1 MTTRRADGV
10 ATIVRDL
17 WTSRELIDQ
26 LVRRDVRLRYRQA
39 IMGFAWAL
47 LMPAL
52 TIAAGLVIKGALA
65 RGGGETPS
73 LAGIA
78 LKSWAW
84 AFFAGAMN
92 FATMSLLSNISLV
105 TKIWFPREVLPV
117 SAVLAQC
124 VDSFVGL
131 VILALIAPL
140 LGMTLGWSILWLPV
154 LLLLLLSFTT
164 GLAFLFA
171 CANIFF
177 RDVKYILQVLLTFG
191 IFFTPVLMEPS
202 QMGRYAELVMMNPLS
217 PILEGLRL
225 AVTAGHNLLTPL
237 DIAGVAAWRPW
248 WLGYSAIWSFTLLWA
263 GLRFFRGSAAR
274 FAEAY

>member
-1 MTTRRADGV
+1 MTVPRDSIAV
-10 ATIVRDL
+10 IVRDI
-17 WTSRELIDQ
+17 WSSRELLDQ

-39 IMGFAWAL
+39 VMGFAWAL

-65 RGGGETPS
+65 RGGGATPS

-78 LKSWAW
+78 LKSWGW

-105 TKIWFPREVLPV
+105 TKIWFPREVLPLG
-117 SAVLAQC
+117 AVLAQC

-131 VILALIAPL
+131 IILALISPL
-140 LGMTLGWSILWLPV
+140 LGMTLGWPILWLPFLLV
-154 LLLLLLSFTT
+154 LLVGFTT

-191 IFFTPVLMEPS
+191 IFFTPVLLEPA
-202 QMGRYAELVMMNPLS
+202 QMGRYAEVVMLNPLS

-225 AVTAGHNLLTPL
+225 AVTAGHNLLVPL
-237 DIAGVAAWRPW
+237 DVDGAIAWRPW
-248 WLGYSAIWSFTLLWA
+248 WLAYSTVWAVALLWG
-263 GLRFFRGSAAR
+263 GLRFFRSSAAR

>member
-1 MTTRRADGV
+1 MTTRRADGI
-10 ATIVRDL
+10 ATIARDL
-17 WTSRELIDQ
+17 WASRELVDQ

-39 IMGFAWAL
+39 VMGFAWAL

-65 RGGGETPS
+65 RGGGATPS

-124 VDSFVGL
+124 VDSAVGL
-131 VILALIAPL
+131 VILAVITPL

-154 LLLLLLSFTT
+154 LLLLLLGFTT
-164 GLAFLFA
+164 GLA
-171 CANIFF
+171 
-177 RDVKYILQVLLTFG
+177 
-191 IFFTPVLMEPS
+191 
-202 QMGRYAELVMMNPLS
+202 
-217 PILEGLRL
+217 
-225 AVTAGHNLLTPL
+225 
-237 DIAGVAAWRPW
+237 
-248 WLGYSAIWSFTLLWA
+248 
-263 GLRFFRGSAAR
+263 
-274 FAEAY
+274 

>member
-1 MTTRRADGV
+1 MTPRVEGIGA
-10 ATIVRDL
+10 IVRDL

-39 IMGFAWAL
+39 VMGFAWAL

-65 RGGGETPS
+65 RGGGASPS

-78 LKSWAW
+78 LKSWGW

-105 TKIWFPREVLPV
+105 TKIWFPREVLPLG
-117 SAVLAQC
+117 AVLAQC
-124 VDSFVGL
+124 VDSLVGL
-131 VILALIAPL
+131 VILALLSPF
-140 LGMTLGWSILWLPV
+140 LGMTIGWPILWLP
-154 LLLLLLSFTT
+154 LLLLLLVMLTT

-191 IFFTPVLMEPS
+191 IFFTPVLMEPA
-202 QMGRYAELVMMNPLS
+202 QMGRYAEVVMLNPLS
-217 PILEGLRL
+217 PLLEGLRL
-225 AVTAGHNLLTPL
+225 AVTAGHDLMMPL
-237 DIAGVAAWRPW
+237 DIDGVVAWRPW
-248 WLGYSAIWSFTLLWA
+248 WLAYSAGWSFLLLWA

>member
-1 MTTRRADGV
+1 MKLKPDSIRAILADIW
-10 ATIVRDL
+10 A
-17 WTSRELIDQ
+17 SRELLDQ

-39 IMGFAWAL
+39 VMGFAWAL

-65 RGGGETPS
+65 RGGGASPS

-78 LKSWAW
+78 LKSWGW

-105 TKIWFPREVLPV
+105 TKIWFPREVLPLG
-117 SAVLAQC
+117 AVLAQC
-124 VDSFVGL
+124 VDSLVGL
-131 VILALIAPL
+131 VILALISPF
-140 LGMTLGWSILWLPV
+140 LGMTVGWPILWLP
-154 LLLLLLSFTT
+154 LLLLLLVMLTT

-202 QMGRYAELVMMNPLS
+202 QMGRFADIVMLNPLS
-217 PILEGLRL
+217 PLLEGLRL
-225 AVTAGHNLLTPL
+225 AVTAGHDLMTPL
-237 DIAGVAAWRPW
+237 DIDSVVAWRPW
-248 WLGYSAIWSFTLLWA
+248 WLAYSTGWSLLLLWA

>member
-1 MTTRRADGV
+1 MNVQSEGISV
-10 ATIVRDL
+10 ILRDL
-17 WTSRELIDQ
+17 WSSRELLDQ

-39 IMGFAWAL
+39 VMGFAWAL

-52 TIAAGLVIKGALA
+52 TICAGLVIKGALA
-65 RGGGETPS
+65 SAGGASPS

-78 LKSWAW
+78 LKAWAW

-92 FATMSLLSNISLV
+92 FATMSLLTNISLV
-105 TKIWFPREVLPV
+105 TKIWFPREVLPL

-124 VDSFVGL
+124 VDSFIGL
-131 VILALIAPL
+131 VILAVVMPL
-140 LGMTLGWSILWLPV
+140 LGLTISWSILWLPILLV
-154 LLLLLLSFTT
+154 LLLMFTT

-171 CANIFF
+171 CANMFF

-191 IFFTPVLMEPS
+191 IFFTPVLLEPA
-202 QMGRYAELVMMNPLS
+202 QMGRYAEIVMLNPLS
-217 PILEGLRL
+217 PVLEGLRL
-225 AVTAGHNLLTPL
+225 AVTGGHNLLTPL
-237 DIAGVAAWRPW
+237 DVGGAVAWRPW
-248 WLGYSAIWSFTLLWA
+248 WLVYSAVWSILLLWG

>member
-39 IMGFAWAL
+39 VMGFAWAL

-105 TKIWFPREVLPV
+105 TKIWFPEVLRSAPCWRSV
-117 SAVLAQC
+117 STFLRGPGHPRPDRAAARH
-124 VDSFVGL
+124 D
-131 VILALIAPL
+131 
-140 LGMTLGWSILWLPV
+140 LGWSILWLPV

-237 DIAGVAAWRPW
+237 DINGAVAWRPW
-248 WLGYSAIWSFTLLWA
+248 WLGYSGDLVGHAAWA
-263 GLRFFRGSAAR
+263 GLALLPRQCRA

>member
-1 MTTRRADGV
+1 MAVQREGIA
-10 ATIVRDL
+10 AIVRDL
-17 WTSRELIDQ
+17 WTSRELLDQ

-39 IMGFAWAL
+39 VMGFAWAL

-52 TIAAGLVIKGALA
+52 TICAGLVIKGALA
-65 RGGGETPS
+65 RNGGASPS
-73 LAGIA
+73 LVGIA
-78 LKSWAW
+78 LKSWGW

-105 TKIWFPREVLPV
+105 TKIWFPREVLPF
-117 SAVLAQC
+117 SAVLAQS
-124 VDSFVGL
+124 VDSLVGL
-131 VILALIAPL
+131 IILAILAPF
-140 LGMTLGWSILWLPV
+140 LGMTVGWPILWLPV
-154 LLLLLLSFTT
+154 LLLLLFAFTT

-191 IFFTPVLMEPS
+191 IFFTPVLLEPS
-202 QMGRYAELVMMNPLS
+202 QMGRYADAVMLNPLS

-225 AVTAGHNLLTPL
+225 AVTAGHSLLVPL
-237 DIAGVAAWRPW
+237 EVDGVVAWRPW
-248 WLGYSAIWSFTLLWA
+248 WLGYSSVWSMVLLWA